1 LRSPIF
7 GRDIKLM
14 SPFAHRIY
22 IITLSSIVIFTAIYL
37 AVRGTDYYA
46 TALDQRFFHPD
57 HNLLKPSG
65 MAGHGLGLAGSLLI
79 MVGVSIYMLRK
90 RLKVLSRLGKIK
102 HWLEF
107 HIFLCTLGPV
117 MILYHTAFKFG
128 GLVAISFWSM
138 VAVVASGVLGRF
150 IYLQIPR
157 SIEGK
162 ELSLQEVKNLQGEL
176 TSRIEDLP
184 NINSVWQGSED
195 FEELNWWESLV
206 RQWKTVRQVKRDLK
220 RNNVNAHDRTRIV
233 SLVRNELA
241 LSRRITRLET
251 MQRLFRYWH
260 VAHLPFAI
268 VMLTIMLIH
277 VAVVLLFGNT

>member
-1 LRSPIF
+1 
-7 GRDIKLM
+7 
-14 SPFAHRIY
+14 
-22 IITLSSIVIFTAIYL
+22 
-37 AVRGTDYYA
+37 
-46 TALDQRFFHPD
+46 
-57 HNLLKPSG
+57 
-65 MAGHGLGLAGSLLI
+65 
-79 MVGVSIYMLRK
+79 MVGVSIYMMRK

-117 MILYHTAFKFG
+117 MVLYHTAFKFG

-157 SIEGK
+157 SIEGR
-162 ELSLQEVKNLQGEL
+162 ELSLQEVKNLQGEF

-220 RNNVNAHDRTRIV
+220 RNNVNPNDRSRIV
-233 SLVRNELA
+233 SLVRSELA